1 MFQVLGKKWIGL
13 KIRVNMKDY
22 VETNHGK
29 AYFKNN
35 LRHGD
40 KLEISSWMNTIREQL
55 ASCMNTGYRSADYDE
70 DHQKLYL
77 KTFKELKE
85 LQETINKTEILLEE
99 YLDKKK

>member
-1 MFQVLGKKWIGL
+1 
-13 KIRVNMKDY
+13 MKDY
-22 VETNHGK
+22 VETRDGK
-29 AYFKNN
+29 AYFDNN
-35 LRHGD
+35 PHFGD
-40 KLEISSWMNTIREQL
+40 KLEISSWMHTMREQL
-55 ASCMNTGYRSADYDE
+55 LSCMNTWYRSADYDE